1 MTGWRLLLTRPA
13 DESSALAAVL
23 AEAGIYSSSLPLLD
37 IEPVPLSDAGRAIL
51 QVLDQYSAVIV
62 VSKPAARLCVELLRQ
77 YWPQPP
83 DQPWFSVGAATG
95 QILVDAGL
103 TVFYPD
109 NGDDSEAL
117 LEQDR
122 KSVV

>member
-1 MTGWRLLLTRPA
+1 MTGWRLLLTRPT

-23 AEAGIYSSSLPLLD
+23 AEAGVYSSSLPLLD
-37 IEPVPLSDAGRAIL
+37 IEPVPLSDAGRAIF
-51 QVLDQYSAVIV
+51 QALDQYSAVIV
-62 VSKPAARLCVELLRQ
+62 VSKPAARLCVELLHQ

-103 TVFYPD
+103 TVFL
-109 NGDDSEAL
+109 S
-117 LEQDR
+117 R
-122 KSVV
+122 